1 MIQSAD
7 AESTGGVPSSRSPPL
22 VHDQDID
29 SEFGEETS
37 GEGPGSETGL
47 DDEDLSH
54 PLASHHQVRRPRSSI
69 SPSSAAW
76 ASTLARIAG
85 S

>member
-7 AESTGGVPSSRSPPL
+7 AESTGGGPSSRSPPL

-37 GEGPGSETGL
+37 GEGPGET
-47 DDEDLSH
+47 DPMMRTSRI
-54 PLASHHQVRRPRSSI
+54 PLPHIIRFDGQGRAS